1 MAIEMEFGLM
11 SAESA
16 ADRVLGVVRGLRK
29 GLSNF
34 VARVMAL
41 RTAVRADKFRVAQ
54 RLRVALPLYV
64 RQLEAPLRNDVA
76 GLFEVSGLWVRNVGD
91 RRQTKRSTHWQP
103 TLGYHRSRVARAKD
117 RREPC
122 HRRSALQSS

>member
-1 MAIEMEFGLM
+1 M

-54 RLRVALPLYV
+54 RLRVALPLTFGNSKG
-64 RQLEAPLRNDVA
+64 RCGMTLRD
-76 GLFEVSGLWVRNVGD
+76 
-91 RRQTKRSTHWQP
+91 
-103 TLGYHRSRVARAKD
+103 YSR
-117 RREPC
+117 
-122 HRRSALQSS
+122 

>member
-1 MAIEMEFGLM
+1 MEFGLM

-16 ADRVLGVVRGLRK
+16 ADRILGVVRGLRK

-91 RRQTKRSTHWQP
+91 RRQTKRST
-103 TLGYHRSRVARAKD
+103 LRVIRRIISRLKVPAN
-117 RREPC
+117 
-122 HRRSALQSS
+122 ALAADTRLPSFTSSPG

>member
-1 MAIEMEFGLM
+1 MEFGLM

-91 RRQTKRSTHWQP
+91 RRQTKRST
-103 TLGYHRSRVARAKD
+103 LRLIRRIISRLKVPAN
-117 RREPC
+117 
-122 HRRSALQSS
+122 ALAADTRLPSFTSS

>member
-1 MAIEMEFGLM
+1 M

-91 RRQTKRSTHWQP
+91 RRQTKRST
-103 TLGYHRSRVARAKD
+103 LRLIRRIISRLKVPAN
-117 RREPC
+117 
-122 HRRSALQSS
+122 ALAADTRLPSFTSSPG

>member
-1 MAIEMEFGLM
+1 MEFGLM
-11 SAESA
+11 RAESA

-54 RLRVALPLYV
+54 RLRVALPYV

-91 RRQTKRSTHWQP
+91 RRQTKRSTLRVIRP
-103 TLGYHRSRVARAKD
+103 IISRLKVPAN
-117 RREPC
+117 
-122 HRRSALQSS
+122 ALAADTRLPSFTSSPG